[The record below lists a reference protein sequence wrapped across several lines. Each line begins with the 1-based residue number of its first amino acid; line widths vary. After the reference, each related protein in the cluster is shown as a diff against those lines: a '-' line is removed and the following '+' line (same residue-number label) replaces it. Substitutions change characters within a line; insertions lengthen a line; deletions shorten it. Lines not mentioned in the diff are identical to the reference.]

1 MSQFLRSVASKL
13 AAVALL
19 GIVLFG
25 LFVGLIWPAYERLQS
40 LNERI
45 TTQRTLLGRYLVNA
59 APGSPN
65 ANSGSPQSSA
75 SSAPIY
81 LPGETD
87 SVRLASLQSTLNDA
101 AKAQG
106 IRLSSTRALDAGEQ
120 GGVRLLGLQTQ
131 LSTEL
136 APLQALLFDL
146 EKKRPNLMIDGL
158 HIMRAPD
165 TGSGRPPGLDVT
177 FTLLGASPEKK
188 D

>member
-1 MSQFLRSVASKL
+1 MGKRQRKSRSVVECGGKRKRHTAVCGALDSQRPLTEKL
-13 AAVALL
+13 KTSTMLL
-19 GIVLFG
+19 G
-25 LFVGLIWPAYERLQS
+25 
-40 LNERI
+40 N
-45 TTQRTLLGRYLVNA
+45 
-59 APGSPN
+59 
-65 ANSGSPQSSA
+65 
-75 SSAPIY
+75 
-81 LPGETD
+81 
-87 SVRLASLQSTLNDA
+87 LASLQSTLNDA

-120 GGVRLLGLQTQ
+120 GSVRLLGLQTQ

-136 APLQALLFDL
+136 VPLQALLFDL